1 MVGLFPE
8 KQICLPSVGF
18 LNFFQCQVE
27 GGIFL
32 YRIHHI
38 RTELSPI
45 GVYSSTPSLTVARS
59 LEADERSAWC
69 ALIVLL
75 RDVHP
80 LLEASK
86 CWKFLGWRGERNT
99 LTGLCS
105 SRAAFCSSFLW
116 GGGEELPERS
126 FRARR
131 QLLCAGFPIQD
142 VSAGV
147 HLVRGSDC
155 REEGNH
161 QMLVSEQKMAGRD
174 A

>member
-1 MVGLFPE
+1 MVGLFPG
-8 KQICLPSVGF
+8 KQICLLSVGF
-18 LNFFQCQVE
+18 LNFFQYQVG
-27 GGIFL
+27 GGIFF

-45 GVYSSTPSLTVARS
+45 DVYSSTPSPTVARS
-59 LEADERSAWC
+59 LEADERAAWC

-75 RDVHP
+75 RDMHP

-86 CWKFLGWRGERNT
+86 CWKFLGWRGANT

-105 SRAAFCSSFLW
+105 GRAALCSSFLQ
-116 GGGEELPERS
+116 GGGEELPECS
-126 FRARR
+126 FRVRR
-131 QLLCAGFPIQD
+131 QLLCVGFPIQD
-142 VSAGV
+142 VSASV

-155 REEGNH
+155 REEGSH